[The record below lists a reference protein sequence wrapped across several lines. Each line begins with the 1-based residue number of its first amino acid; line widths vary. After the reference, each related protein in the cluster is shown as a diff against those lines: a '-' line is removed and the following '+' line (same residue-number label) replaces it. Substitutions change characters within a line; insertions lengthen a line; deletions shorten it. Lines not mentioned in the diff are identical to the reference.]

1 MAKKAI
7 STTGLNETLAALEAV
22 TNITGVSKAAIYAG
36 AGVVIDTMKEEIS
49 SLQVT
54 RYYGTDQRKR
64 YCWPNDAKVLLDAIG
79 IAKIQASETVN
90 TKVGFDGYYY
100 ADNGERYPIPLLA
113 NSINAGT
120 SFMYRQPFIDNTL
133 KRCSKKAIQAMNEIF
148 EVEQNLSKNISD
160 AKTDLT
166 SSINNTKEA
175 LIGNIDDA
183 KEALEESIQDTEKK
197 LQDEIDSVT
206 AILVDVQAYIKSGLL
221 YYDSNGIP
229 VYGVEVGQTNE
240 VNGQEIFNK
249 YARFSSDR
257 LAFFDQ
263 NGTEVAY
270 ISDRKLFISNVEI
283 TVSFKLGGFMDTV
296 MSNKSVVT
304 KWVGGG

>member
-148 EVEQNLSKNISD
+148 EESLKK
-160 AKTDLT
+160 A
-166 SSINNTKEA
+166 TK
-175 LIGNIDDA
+175 
-183 KEALEESIQDTEKK
+183 
-197 LQDEIDSVT
+197 
-206 AILVDVQAYIKSGLL
+206 
-221 YYDSNGIP
+221 
-229 VYGVEVGQTNE
+229 
-240 VNGQEIFNK
+240 
-249 YARFSSDR
+249 
-257 LAFFDQ
+257 
-263 NGTEVAY
+263 
-270 ISDRKLFISNVEI
+270 
-283 TVSFKLGGFMDTV
+283 
-296 MSNKSVVT
+296 
-304 KWVGGG
+304 